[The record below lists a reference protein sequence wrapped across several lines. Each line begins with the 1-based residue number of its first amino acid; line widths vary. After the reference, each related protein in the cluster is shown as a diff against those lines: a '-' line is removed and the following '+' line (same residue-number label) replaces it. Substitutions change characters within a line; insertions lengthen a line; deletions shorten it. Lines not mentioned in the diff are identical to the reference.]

1 MEGFQYVDIFAT
13 KGIEYIIVMIFLTG
27 FIYFSRYLSHRA
39 PEPAEAE
46 ASARPRSFVDYFRV
60 PDGYLFHQ
68 GHAWV
73 KAEGDQLV
81 SVGMDDFAQKLLGK
95 VDTIHLPGVGAKLAQ
110 GEKGWTLTVDSR
122 IVPMISPVDGEVV
135 AVNQEAIRDP
145 ALLGRDPFERG
156 WLLKVKPAR
165 FTPNRRNLLTGQV
178 AREWMSSVLEQLRA
192 EIGKA
197 IPQEGPSMGTVY
209 QDGGTPVHGIARALA
224 GDRWDEMTK
233 EYFLTDG
240 NE

>member
-13 KGIEYIIVMIFLTG
+13 KGIEYVIVMVFLTG
-27 FIYFSRYLSHRA
+27 FIFFSRYLSHRA
-39 PEPAEAE
+39 PAPAETE
-46 ASARPRSFVDYFRV
+46 APARPRGFVEYFRV

-68 GHAWV
+68 GHTWL

-81 SVGMDDFAQKLLGK
+81 SVGMDDFAQKLLGR
-95 VDTIHLPGVGAKLAQ
+95 VDTIRLPAVGAKLSQ
-110 GEKGWTLTVDSR
+110 GEKGWALAIREKTIHML
-122 IVPMISPVDGEVV
+122 SPLDGEVV
-135 AVNQEAIRDP
+135 AVNQEALRDP
-145 ALLGRDPFERG
+145 DLLGQDPFERG
-156 WLLKVKPAR
+156 WLLKVKPSR
-165 FTPNRRNLLTGQV
+165 FTPNRRNLVSGPM
-178 AREWMSSVLEQLRA
+178 AREWMSSVLERLRA

-224 GDRWDEMTK
+224 GDRWDEMTE

>member
-1 MEGFQYVDIFAT
+1 VDIFAT
-13 KGIEYIIVMIFLTG
+13 KGIEYIIVMVFLTG

-39 PEPAEAE
+39 PAPAEAE
-46 ASARPRSFVDYFRV
+46 GLPTGLVDYFRV

-68 GHAWV
+68 GHTWL

-110 GEKGWTLTVDSR
+110 GEKGWALAVQEKTIHMV
-122 IVPMISPVDGEVV
+122 SPVDGEVV
-135 AVNQEAIRDP
+135 AVNQEATRNPD
-145 ALLGRDPFERG
+145 LLGQDPFERG
-156 WLLKVKPAR
+156 WLLKVRPAR
-165 FTPNRRNLLTGQV
+165 FTSNKRNLLSGQM
-178 AREWMSSVLEQLRA
+178 ARQWMSSVLERLRA

-197 IPQEGPSMGTVY
+197 IPQEGPSLGTVY
-209 QDGGTPVHGIARALA
+209 QDGGTPVQGIARALA
-224 GDRWDEMTK
+224 GNRWEEMAK
-233 EYFLTDG
+233 GHFLTDG